1 MRFAC
6 LPVFARLSLGVALAC
21 CAASPAFATG
31 LPAESSATLAPH
43 GLLATP
49 PPARPVAVHV
59 RLWAYDIGQ
68 VDLQE
73 GTCAFDGS
81 IELLWPPGTGPRA
94 SDPRPFEIMNAVEAH
109 IEDYGAVVQAGKL
122 TQSFR
127 VHATLRLDVDL
138 HRYPFDTQHLSVQ
151 LEHPLWTI
159 DQFRMVADSRAD
171 PSVDLRRDRLGRDV
185 RLRDWDLVG
194 VRDGTSEVVYAAEEH
209 FSRYAFTVDVR
220 RSILPF
226 LVGDLVPIALMVML
240 GLGAS
245 FLPGKALDAKLLL
258 TVLALLVAVELQ
270 VGGAERM
277 PRTGYLLLS
286 DWMYVLSY
294 VSISLTVAHAIAE
307 HRLTLAERLTA
318 ARRVR
323 WWGFAVAAAVFF
335 APIALMMAARA

>member
-1 MRFAC
+1 MRP
-6 LPVFARLSLGVALAC
+6 LRLSALARVALGLALAWSVGQPAFAAGLPA
-21 CAASPAFATG
+21 AASP
-31 LPAESSATLAPH
+31 TLAAH

-49 PPARPVAVHV
+49 PPTRPVTVHV
-59 RLWAYDIGQ
+59 RLWAYDIGR
-68 VDLQE
+68 VDLKE

-81 IELLWPPGTGPRA
+81 VELLWPPGTGPRA

-109 IEDYGAVVQAGKL
+109 IEDYGAVLQAGKL

-138 HRYPFDTQHLSVQ
+138 QRYPFDTQHLTVQ
-151 LEHPLWTI
+151 LEHPLWTLEH
-159 DQFRMVADSRAD
+159 FRMVADSQAD
-171 PSVDLRRDRLGRDV
+171 PKVNLRRDRLGHDV
-185 RLRDWDLVG
+185 RLRDWNLVG
-194 VRDGTSEVVYAAEEH
+194 VRDGTSEVIYAAEEH
-209 FSRYAFTVDVR
+209 FSRYQFAVDVR

-226 LVGDLVPIALMVML
+226 LVGDLVPIALMVLL
-240 GLGAS
+240 GLGAT

-294 VSISLTVAHAIAE
+294 LSISLTVAHAIIE
-307 HRLTLAERLTA
+307 HRLTLADRLQA

-335 APIALMMAARA
+335 VPVALMMATRA